1 MQGSRSK
8 FCTTVRVIGGLTT
21 LVLSLVAPQ
30 DAHASLMSPEVEDK
44 LATFLAIFI
53 LFFVP
58 IVLIVLFWLVHI
70 LPEKIAHKRHHPQFE
85 AIRTLCLL
93 SLVFGGLL
101 WPLAWIW
108 AYSKPVLYKMA
119 YGSDVSPD
127 AHKEEYPGLAPEPD
141 VAPASLRARLAR
153 LEERGVPASELRAL
167 RADLEALEA
176 KFAIDEAR

>member
-1 MQGSRSK
+1 
-8 FCTTVRVIGGLTT
+8 
-21 LVLSLVAPQ
+21 
-30 DAHASLMSPEVEDK
+30 
-44 LATFLAIFI
+44 
-53 LFFVP
+53 
-58 IVLIVLFWLVHI
+58 
-70 LPEKIAHKRHHPQFE
+70 
-85 AIRTLCLL
+85 
-93 SLVFGGLL
+93 
-101 WPLAWIW
+101 
-108 AYSKPVLYKMA
+108 MA